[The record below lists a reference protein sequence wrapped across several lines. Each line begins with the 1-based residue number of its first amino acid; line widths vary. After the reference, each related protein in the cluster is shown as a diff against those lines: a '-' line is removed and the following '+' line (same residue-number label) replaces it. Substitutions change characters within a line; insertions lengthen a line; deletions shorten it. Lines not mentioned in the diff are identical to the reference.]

1 MLEPKSPDAVLIHDL
16 YNLIFILSVFVFVF
30 VEGLLIYSAVK
41 FRRKRADE
49 MPEQIH
55 GNTNMELLW
64 TIIPS
69 IVIAAIFV
77 MSVNAQQRMAATGT
91 LTDPIAHTHAIND
104 VAAARRVQ
112 DSQPVDLAI
121 KVTGRQWFW
130 QYTYNNGEVVIDSN
144 SSELIIPEHK
154 SVRLDMTSNDVIH
167 AWWVPQFGPMRYVNP
182 GEISYVWFDV
192 PAGEYIGQCNVFC
205 GVAHAQ
211 MLSRVKVLPEAEYEA
226 WYAEKSGAANAP
238 VGAGDPERGKAIVL
252 ETGPCKTCHY
262 IEGTAAQGRVAP
274 RELTHF
280 MTYPTIAQVPNLTN
294 NPENLAKWLENPQAL
309 KPGTAMPNN
318 GLNKQQIADLV
329 AYLQTLK

>member
-1 MLEPKSPDAVLIHDL
+1 MLEPKSSDAVLIRDL
-16 YNLIFILSVFVFVF
+16 YNLIFYISVLVFVL

-64 TIIPS
+64 TIIPAV
-69 IVIAAIFV
+69 IVAFIFV
-77 MSVNAQQRMAATGT
+77 ASANTMASMAASGT
-91 LTDPIAHTHAIND
+91 LTDPISHTHALND
-104 VAAARRVQ
+104 EAAARRVRE
-112 DSQPVDLAI
+112 SQPVDLVIA
-121 KVTGRQWFW
+121 VTGRQWFW
-130 QYTYNNGEVVIDSN
+130 QYSYNNGEVVLDSN
-144 SSELIIPEHK
+144 SGELIIPENK

-182 GEISYVWFDV
+182 GERSYVWFDV
-192 PAGEYIGQCNVFC
+192 PAGDYIGQCNVFC

-211 MLSRVKVLPEAEYEA
+211 MLSNVKVLPQAEYDA
-226 WYAEKSGAANAP
+226 WYAGKTGAASAP
-238 VGAGDPERGKAIVL
+238 VQAGDAVRGEKIML
-252 ETGPCKTCHY
+252 GTGPCKTCHY
-262 IEGTAAQGRVAP
+262 IEGTAAQGKVAP
-274 RELTHF
+274 RDLTYF
-280 MTYPTIAQVPNLTN
+280 ASLPNIAQLAAVPNT
-294 NPENLAKWLENPQAL
+294 PENLTKWLENPQAV

>member
-1 MLEPKSPDAVLIHDL
+1 MLEPKSPDAVLIRDL
-16 YNLIFILSVFVFVF
+16 YNLIFYISIFVFVL

-55 GNTNMELLW
+55 GNSNMELLW
-64 TIIPS
+64 TILPAIL
-69 IVIAAIFV
+69 IAFIFV
-77 MSVNAQQRMAATGT
+77 ASANTMQGMAASGT
-91 LTDPIAHTHAIND
+91 LTDPINHSHALND
-104 VAAARRVQ
+104 LAAARRVQ
-112 DSQPVDLAI
+112 DSQPVDLVVS
-121 KVTGRQWFW
+121 VTGRQWFW
-130 QYTYNNGEVVIDSN
+130 SYSYNDGEVVIDSN

-182 GEISYVWFDV
+182 GERSYVWFDV
-192 PAGEYIGQCNVFC
+192 EAGDYIGQCNVFC

-211 MLSRVKVLPEAEYEA
+211 MLSRVKVLPQAEYDA
-226 WYAEKSGAANAP
+226 WYAGKTGAVNAP
-238 VGAGDPERGKAIVL
+238 VEAGNAERGQKIML

-262 IEGTAAQGRVAP
+262 IDGTAAQGRVAP

-280 MTYPTIAQVPNLTN
+280 QTYPTIAQVPGLTN
-294 NPENLAKWLENPQAL
+294 NPENLAKWLTNPQSL

-318 GLNKQQIADLV
+318 GLNPQQIADLV
-329 AYLQTLK
+329 AYIQTLK